1 MVGSVNGGVPT
12 AEQIADDKNPHG
24 GCTNARTTIKLS
36 DIADT
41 NARKVYVVV
50 RDKSGNLSD
59 VFTITVPAYSAQR
72 RPPRRRPRPRRR
84 RPLPRPTP

>member
-24 GCTNARTTIKLS
+24 GCTNVRTTITLK

-41 NARKVYVVV
+41 TPARSMSLCAI
-50 RDKSGNLSD
+50 RAA
-59 VFTITVPAYSAQR
+59 I
-72 RPPRRRPRPRRR
+72 
-84 RPLPRPTP
+84 